1 MEEETKTNSAA
12 ALMVLLGEDLASE
25 IMKHLDQNE
34 VQQLSSAID
43 IVGEQED
50 KYAEELDKLL
60 DLHDFPKTPP
70 SVS

>member
-1 MEEETKTNSAA
+1 
-12 ALMVLLGEDLASE
+12 
-25 IMKHLDQNE
+25 MKHLDQKE

-43 IVGEQED
+43 NVGGQED

-60 DLHDFPKTPP
+60 DMHDFPKTPP